1 MTTTL
6 TIAIFIAL
14 CPTILA
20 AYAGYENFIRPWY
33 EHKKKQTL
41 TEKMQAQE
49 SVLKLLNRLEAQQD
63 SVRIAQHL
71 TERNLIQADS
81 NLQAIEITNSLLHEC
96 QNQLIN
102 SISNN

>member
-14 CPTILA
+14 CPTILS
-20 AYAGYENFIRPWY
+20 AYAGYDKFIRPWI

-49 SVLKLLNRLEAQQD
+49 SVLKLLYRLESQQD
-63 SVRIAQHL
+63 SIKLAQSL

-81 NLQAIEITNSLLHEC
+81 NLQAIEITNALLYEC